1 MTLKHIQISIPKL
14 TESKDIA
21 EEIINEFPN
30 TREEIVAAWKAMHK
44 NIEEGESRR
53 EEEDFFYSNIQ
64 ASKKKAMSLL
74 KEVQ

>member
-30 TREEIVAAWKAMHK
+30 TREEIVTAWKAMHK
-44 NIEEGESRR
+44 NIEEGESRI
-53 EEEDFFYSNIQ
+53 EEEDLFYWYIHMLKKGIQ
-64 ASKKKAMSLL
+64 
-74 KEVQ
+74 